1 MEKEDELFALEQ
13 YQMHIK
19 LLKFRPSVLVRLYN
33 ILLLVIDCQEFKTA
47 DPKDC

>member
-1 MEKEDELFALEQ
+1 MEKDNELFALEQ
-13 YQMHIK
+13 HIK

>member
-13 YQMHIK
+13 YQI
-19 LLKFRPSVLVRLYN
+19 FRPSVLVRLYN